1 MKVRL
6 ILAYIGVVLVWTTTP
21 LAIKWSSVGVSYV
34 FGVTARMSIG
44 LLCLLLLALL
54 RRQGLPWHRLALLS
68 YLAAAVQLYASMLI
82 TYWSAQFVPSGWIS
96 VIFGLS
102 PFMTAFMAAAY
113 LKERSLGWG
122 KLCAY
127 SLGVGGLI
135 VMFSSALDLH
145 ELALQGVIGVLA
157 ATFIH
162 AASAVWVKQIQ
173 AKLPALQLITGGLL
187 LAVPVYLLTWYWLD
201 GGVLPQQIQP
211 QTLYSILYLGGVA
224 TTLGF
229 GLYYFVL
236 NNMQATNVAMM
247 NLMTPVMSLLLGY
260 TVNQEPL
267 GIKTITGTGL
277 IMCALLIYEI
287 VNRSQQRN
295 DTKLSAITPSKV

>member
-1 MKVRL
+1 MRL
-6 ILAYIGVVLVWTTTP
+6 ALAYISVVLIWTTTP
-21 LAIKWSSVGVSYV
+21 LAIKWSSIGVSFV
-34 FGVTARMSIG
+34 FGATARMSTG
-44 LLCLLLLALL
+44 LVCLLLLLL
-54 RRQGLPWHRLALLS
+54 LMRRPLPWHRAALLT
-68 YLAAAVQLYASMLI
+68 YLAVAVQLYGSMLV

-122 KLCAY
+122 KLFAY
-127 SLGVGGLI
+127 SLGVGGLV
-135 VMFSSALDLH
+135 VMFSSALELD
-145 ELALQGVIGVLA
+145 ELALQGVIGVLV

-173 AKLPALQLITGGLL
+173 AGLSALQLVTGGLL
-187 LAVPVYLLTWYWLD
+187 IAVPLYFGTWYWLD
-201 GGVLPQQIQP
+201 GGVFPAKIPLRA
-211 QTLYSILYLGGVA
+211 LYSIVYLGVIA

-229 GLYYFVL
+229 ALYYFVL

-260 TVNQEPL
+260 SVNHEPL
-267 GIKTITGTGL
+267 TVKTMAGTAL
-277 IMCALLIYEI
+277 IMCALLIYET
-287 VNRSQQRN
+287 VNRRQQRN
-295 DTKLSAITPSKV
+295 GVNPRHSVV

>member
-1 MKVRL
+1 MKTRL
-6 ILAYIGVVLVWTTTP
+6 ALAYISVVLVWTTTP
-21 LAIKWSSVGVSYV
+21 LAIKWSSNGVSFV
-34 FGVTARMSIG
+34 FGATARMTTG
-44 LLCLLLLALL
+44 LVCLLLLLL
-54 RRQGLPWHRLALLS
+54 LIRRPLPWHRAALLT
-68 YLAAAVQLYASMLI
+68 YLAVAVQLYGSMLV

-122 KLCAY
+122 KLIAY
-127 SLGVGGLI
+127 SLGVGGLV
-135 VMFSSALDLH
+135 VMFSSALELD
-145 ELALQGVIGVLA
+145 ELALQGVIGVLV

-173 AKLPALQLITGGLL
+173 AGLSALQLVTGGLL
-187 LAVPVYLLTWYWLD
+187 VAVPLYFCTWYWLD
-201 GGVLPQQIQP
+201 DGALPTNIPP
-211 QTLYSILYLGGVA
+211 QTLYSIIYLGVIA

-229 GLYYFVL
+229 ALYYFVL

-260 TVNQEPL
+260 SVNHEPL
-267 GIKTITGTGL
+267 TVKTILGTAL

-287 VNRSQQRN
+287 VNRRQQRN
-295 DTKLSAITPSKV
+295 GVNRRHSVV

>member
-6 ILAYIGVVLVWTTTP
+6 ALAYISVVLVWTTTP
-21 LAIKWSSVGVSYV
+21 LAIKWSSIGVSFV
-34 FGVTARMSIG
+34 FGVTARMTIG
-44 LLCLLLLALL
+44 LSCLLLLLLLL
-54 RRQGLPWHRLALLS
+54 RRGLPLHRPALIT
-68 YLAAAVQLYASMLI
+68 YLAVAVQLYGSMLI

-122 KLCAY
+122 KLFAY
-127 SLGVGGLI
+127 SLGIGGLV
-135 VMFSSALDLH
+135 VMFSSALDLD
-145 ELALQGVIGVLA
+145 ELALQGVIGVLV

-173 AKLPALQLITGGLL
+173 ARLSALQLITGGLL
-187 LAVPVYLLTWYWLD
+187 IAVPLYFCTWYWWD
-201 GGVLPQQIQP
+201 GGAFPQDIPP
-211 QTLYSILYLGGVA
+211 QTLYSILYLGVIA

-229 GLYYFVL
+229 ALYYFVL

-260 TVNQEPL
+260 GVNQEPL
-267 GIKTITGTGL
+267 TIKTIVGTAL

-287 VNRSQQRN
+287 VNRRQQRSG
-295 DTKLSAITPSKV
+295 D